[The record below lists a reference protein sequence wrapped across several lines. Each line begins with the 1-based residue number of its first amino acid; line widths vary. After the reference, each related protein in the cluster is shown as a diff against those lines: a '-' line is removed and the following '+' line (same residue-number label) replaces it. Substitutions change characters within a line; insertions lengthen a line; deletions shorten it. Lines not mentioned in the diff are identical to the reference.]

1 MLAIMKNAK
10 HIIWD
15 WNGTLLDDRW
25 LCVESINQALKKR
38 NLPELNDDRYM
49 EVFTFP
55 VQEYYKAVGFDFD
68 KEPFEV
74 AGDEFVDYY
83 GKHFH
88 RVDLHEE
95 AVSALQQIQESG
107 RSQSV
112 LSAGRQD
119 YLNKWTIEHDL
130 TGFFMK
136 VLGIDN
142 HYATG
147 KTIVGKG
154 WMEEMPYD
162 SDEVVMI
169 GDTIHDSE
177 VAKAMNVDCILVT
190 HGHVSRKRL
199 KKTGRVIVDDLS
211 EVKQLLA

>member
-38 NLPELNDDRYM
+38 YLPALSDDRYM

-68 KEPFEV
+68 KEPFIV

-95 AVSALQQIQESG
+95 AVSALQKIQESG

-119 YLNKWTIEHDL
+119 YLNEWIIEHDL

-147 KTIVGKG
+147 KTIVGEG

-190 HGHVSRKRL
+190 HGHVNRKRL
-199 KKTGRVIVDDLS
+199 EKTGRVIVDDLS